1 MKQGA
6 NLRQVH
12 STVSLGAVCSHDLE
26 EERYFAIYSEL
37 ECDVILFYE
46 KGGVDIGD
54 VDSKASKVCVPLKE
68 PLDEA
73 AVHELLSERVT
84 AADERGKLSE
94 FIKELFQLYRD
105 LHFTY
110 LEINPLVVR
119 EKIHVLDVAA
129 KLDRN
134 AQSLCK
140 DKWSS
145 EVQWTK
151 KAGREQI
158 KEEKHISSLDA
169 TCAGSMKLTVLN
181 KTGHLWAVLG
191 GGGTSLMLA
200 DTMDTMACLE
210 ELACYSQFTKLD
222 ANELYELLTTVIGL
236 MLEEEKDGNG
246 KALMIGSI
254 ANDIVTMIKLKK
266 MSGEGIFRALDEY
279 KDKLRAANISLII
292 RSNVGVVSEKN
303 EKVPSELAELGIPI
317 FVFGGDVP
325 ICELVNFAL
334 KKTSDPPLI
343 SQEQLISQ
351 RSSEVET
358 PEVGSPP
365 SKCKKYCLPE
375 EELIFT
381 KDTKVVAVNM
391 IPPGL
396 QGMVDYDFICGK
408 ETPCISA
415 IVRPSSKQ
423 KIEEFYGLM
432 ESINS
437 WLVCP
442 FFQWIKAVIMMVGEI
457 PAQMIRELILLA
469 KERNVML
476 IGPTVPKHSLQVN
489 ILKPGSFM
497 CNLKGDMAGPMLDAM
512 DLKLYR
518 RGSVVLLANS
528 GGLSKEL
535 CVTIARNTDGL
546 YLCLSLGSGRFQG
559 SKVMDHIKYLHDNP
573 AVSMFVLLSEVG
585 GLDEYEVCE
594 ALKDGSISKPVIAHC
609 IGKSVSHF
617 QGEPAFF
624 GHTGG
629 GMDIRREAAEMKTE
643 ALREAGAVIADT
655 FDDMADKMREVF
667 EKLKAEG
674 KVTPQ
679 DQSVPPKI
687 PANMKPKYLP
697 PASR

>member
-1 MKQGA
+1 MSRVGGCMITEANGKGILYMHLSHLIVKPDCISLHKESIIGGTCHEVLHQHTWLKEKKIVVKPDQGIKRRGA
-6 NLRQVH
+6 DGLIKLNVDLG
-12 STVSLGAVCSHDLE
+12 GAVQWLKEFDAKNNVRKLVSTDTPGKCIQQFLLEPFVPHDLE

-110 LEINPLVVR
+110 LEINPWIVSLLLTQNSVICICTNNSSKVVR
-119 EKIHVLDVAA
+119 EKIHVLDIAA

-325 ICELVNFAL
+325 IRELVNFAL
-334 KKTSDPPLI
+334 KKTSDPP
-343 SQEQLISQ
+343 SNQPRATYQ
-351 RSSEVET
+351 VET

-396 QGMVDYDFICGK
+396 QGMVDYDIHL
-408 ETPCISA
+408 
-415 IVRPSSKQ
+415 RQ
-423 KIEEFYGLM
+423 
-432 ESINS
+432 
-437 WLVCP
+437 
-442 FFQWIKAVIMMVGEI
+442 
-457 PAQMIRELILLA
+457 R
-469 KERNVML
+469 
-476 IGPTVPKHSLQVN
+476 
-489 ILKPGSFM
+489 
-497 CNLKGDMAGPMLDAM
+497 D
-512 DLKLYR
+512 
-518 RGSVVLLANS
+518 SV
-528 GGLSKEL
+528 
-535 CVTIARNTDGL
+535 
-546 YLCLSLGSGRFQG
+546 YLCYSQAFQ
-559 SKVMDHIKYLHDNP
+559 
-573 AVSMFVLLSEVG
+573 
-585 GLDEYEVCE
+585 
-594 ALKDGSISKPVIAHC
+594 
-609 IGKSVSHF
+609 
-617 QGEPAFF
+617 Q
-624 GHTGG
+624 
-629 GMDIRREAAEMKTE
+629 AE
-643 ALREAGAVIADT
+643 D
-655 FDDMADKMREVF
+655 
-667 EKLKAEG
+667 
-674 KVTPQ
+674 
-679 DQSVPPKI
+679 
-687 PANMKPKYLP
+687 
-697 PASR
+697 